1 MCFNHLL
8 LSFNNS
14 AASNFP
20 WNEYILSLIAVQMIL
35 GCSCTSVMCVYRY
48 AFVPSWNQ
56 CAANLPKRPPY
67 LRRKRVWLWTKRSDF
82 IAVWLLLNF
91 R

>member
-1 MCFNHLL
+1 MCVCFNHLL

-56 CAANLPKRPPY
+56 CAANLPKAPEAPVPQKKKG
-67 LRRKRVWLWTKRSDF
+67 L
-82 IAVWLLLNF
+82 AVDQAE
-91 R
+91 